1 MLPCGMPQGR
11 KNENIT
17 EEDTAVKKY
26 QIFLAIVL
34 CELIIMG
41 ILLVSAF
48 NQIASSKHRIN
59 ELKKLTRQLQLTD
72 LSVWTEARYTRNPS
86 QADYFSPFQ
95 DFPSSVE
102 HFPAGSLIEPP
113 MRGKK

>member
-1 MLPCGMPQGR
+1 MTTGNLEINDAEGAPV
-11 KNENIT
+11 N
-17 EEDTAVKKY
+17 KY
-26 QIFLAIVL
+26 QIFLAILL

-48 NQIASSKHRIN
+48 NQIADSRHNLYELRGLTN
-59 ELKKLTRQLQLTD
+59 ELQLTD

-86 QADYFSPFQ
+86 QADWFSPFQ

-113 MRGKK
+113 MRRSR

>member
-1 MLPCGMPQGR
+1 MTTGNLEI
-11 KNENIT
+11 NDA
-17 EEDTAVKKY
+17 EDAPVNKY
-26 QIFLAIVL
+26 QIFLAILL

-48 NQIASSKHRIN
+48 NQIADSRHNLYELRELTN
-59 ELKKLTRQLQLTD
+59 ELQLTD
-72 LSVWTEARYTRNPS
+72 LSVWTEARYTRTPS
-86 QADYFSPFQ
+86 QADWFSPFQ

-113 MRGKK
+113 MRRSR